1 MLSAIVG
8 ASLARPRLVLLAA
21 LLLLLYGGLT
31 VSRAR
36 YDVFPEF
43 VPAQAS
49 VQTEAPGL
57 VADQVE
63 MLVTRPLEDVI
74 NGANGVDTVRSESIQ
89 GLSIINV
96 TFHEGADPFRA
107 RQIVSEQLA
116 QTVGRLPAGVSAP
129 TMTPLT
135 SSTMDLLKIGFTSD
149 KLDQLQLRD
158 LVEWTIRPRLLAVPG
173 VARANIFGGAPRRLE
188 VRVRTVDM
196 VARGLSL
203 ADIANAVRAATAVRG
218 GGFIDT
224 PAQRILVEPH
234 GQAIT
239 ADALAQAVV
248 APGAGLPVR
257 LADIADVVEAP
268 APQFGEALVMG
279 RQGVLLTLSSQYGAN
294 TLEVTHAVER
304 ALADLQPAVE
314 ARGVKVYPALHRPAN
329 FIETALGHIELDLLI
344 GAVLIMVIL
353 IAFLRSFRVAL
364 VAFVSIPLS
373 LLAAVIVLDTLG
385 QTINTMSLGGLAVAL
400 GVVID
405 DAVVG
410 IENIVRRLRLAAAG
424 APPDETVLAAS
435 VEVRAPI
442 VYATFVLAATV
453 APILFL
459 SGLQGAFFSP
469 LAFAFLLATLASLL
483 VALTVTPALA
493 LLLLRHASLHEE
505 SGLLVRLKDRH
516 ANMLRRLCARPRLAV
531 IATALVGA
539 MTMGSFFLFGSELLP
554 AFRERHY
561 VLAVNGPPGA
571 SVGWMRTIGGAVT
584 RDLLAIP
591 GVATVEQQIGRAAAG
606 EDTWPPNR
614 SEFHVELGKI
624 GGRQEEAVLKRIRAV
639 LDSYPGVQT
648 EALTFLGDRIGESLS
663 GETAAVAISVDGP
676 DLDTLDRVGGE
687 IAAVLTRIPGAAD
700 VQVKSPP
707 ATPIL
712 RLALD
717 PTRLALNGLS
727 MTDAYDSVE
736 SAFQGATVAQVTDGQ
751 RIADVA
757 VVVPREGAGEPETAG
772 DVLVQGAATG
782 AALGDVA
789 DIQAGEGRAS
799 ILHDGG
805 RRRQVVTVNP
815 TTSNITG
822 FVTKARAEI
831 KRSVKL
837 PPGVYI
843 EYAGVAEGQ
852 AAATRQVLLNVSV
865 AAVAIVAL
873 LILAFGDGR
882 AAALILSGTPF
893 ALAGGALAI
902 ALTGG
907 VLSLGAL
914 VGFVTLFGVAAR
926 NTILLVAHAD
936 HLVEVE
942 GEPWGLETVLRATRE
957 RVTPILMT
965 ASVTALG
972 LLPLAIG
979 TGEAGREVQGPMAV
993 VILGGLLTSTVMGLV
1008 LAPALILAFRRGPS
1022 MAAPDDRR
1030 LREPLEA

>member
-8 ASLARPRLVLLAA
+8 ASLARPRLVILAA

-31 VSRAR
+31 LTRAK

-63 MLVTRPLEDVI
+63 LLVTRPLEDVI
-74 NGANGVDTVRSESIQ
+74 NGANGVASVRSESIQ

-96 TFHEGADPFRA
+96 TFQEGADPFRA

-116 QTVGRLPAGVSAP
+116 QAAGRMPAGVSVP

-135 SSTMDLLKIGFTSD
+135 SSTMDLLKIGFTSE
-149 KLDQLQLRD
+149 KLDQIQLRD
-158 LVEWTIRPRLLAVPG
+158 LVEWTVRPRLLAVPG

-188 VRVRTVDM
+188 VRVRMTDLL
-196 VARGLSL
+196 ARGLTL
-203 ADIANAVRAATAVRG
+203 ADVSNGVRAATSVRG

-234 GQAIT
+234 GQAVT
-239 ADALAQAVV
+239 VDALSQAIV

-257 LADIADVVEAP
+257 LADVADVVDAP

-279 RQGVLLTLSSQYGAN
+279 RPGVLLTLSSQYGAN
-294 TLEVTHAVER
+294 TLEVTR
-304 ALADLQPAVE
+304 AVE
-314 ARGVKVYPALHRPAN
+314 AALKDLRPAIEAQGVKVYPALHRPAN
-329 FIETALGHIELDLLI
+329 FIETALGHIQMDLLI

-353 IAFLRSFRVAL
+353 MAFLRSPRVAL

-373 LLAAVIVLDTLG
+373 LLAAVVVLDALG

-410 IENIVRRLRLAAAG
+410 IENIVRRLRMAEPGTPAAQ
-424 APPDETVLAAS
+424 TVLAAS
-435 VEVRAPI
+435 IEVRAPI
-442 VYATFVLAATV
+442 VYATFVLVATV

-469 LAFAFLLATLASLL
+469 LAFSFLLAALASLL
-483 VALTVTPALA
+483 VAVTITPALA
-493 LLLLRHASLHEE
+493 LLLLQRVTIHEE
-505 SGLLVRLKDRH
+505 PKTLTRLKDSH
-516 ANMLRRLCARPRLAV
+516 EKLLRRLCARPRLAV
-531 IATALVGA
+531 MGTLLVGLA
-539 MTMGSFFLFGSELLP
+539 TLGSFFLFGSELLP

-561 VLAVNGPPGA
+561 VLALNGPPGA
-571 SVGWMRTIGGAVT
+571 SIDWMRKIGTNVT
-584 RDLLAIP
+584 HDLLAIP
-591 GVATVEQQIGRAAAG
+591 GIATVEQQIGRAAAG

-614 SEFHVELGKI
+614 SEFHVELGKVK
-624 GGRQEEAVLKRIRAV
+624 GHQEEQVLEHIRAV

-663 GETAAVAISVDGP
+663 GETAAVAISIYGP
-676 DLDTLDRVGGE
+676 DLDALDRVGAQ
-687 IAAVLTRIPGAAD
+687 IAAVISRIPGAAD

-707 ATPIL
+707 ATPIV
-712 RLALD
+712 RMALD
-717 PTRLALNGLS
+717 PTLLALSGLS
-727 MTDAYDSVE
+727 STDAYDSIE
-736 SAFQGATVAQVTDGQ
+736 AAFQGATVAQVTDGQ

-757 VVVPREGAGEPETAG
+757 IVTSRDGASEPETAG
-772 DVLVQGAATG
+772 ALLVQGATTS

-789 DIQAGEGRAS
+789 DVQPGEGRAS

-805 RRRQVVTVNP
+805 RRRQIVTVNP
-815 TTSNITG
+815 TSDVTA
-822 FVTKARAEI
+822 FVSKAQAAI
-831 KRSVKL
+831 KSGVRL

-843 EYAGVAEGQ
+843 EYTGVAEGQ
-852 AAATRQVLLNVSV
+852 AAATRQVLVNVSV
-865 AAVAIVAL
+865 AAIAIVAL

-882 AAALILSGTPF
+882 AAGLILSGTPF
-893 ALAGGALAI
+893 ALAGGAMAI
-902 ALTGG
+902 ALIGG

-914 VGFVTLFGVAAR
+914 VGFVTLFGIAAR
-926 NTILLVAHAD
+926 NVILLVSHTD
-936 HLVEVE
+936 HLVDVE
-942 GEPWGLETVLRATRE
+942 GAPWGLETVLRATRE

-965 ASVTALG
+965 ALVTALG
-972 LLPLAIG
+972 LLPLALG

-993 VILGGLLTSTVMGLV
+993 VILGGLLTSTIMSLV
-1008 LAPALILAFRRGPS
+1008 LAPALILAFRHKPTKVD
-1022 MAAPDDRR
+1022 ADDRAHTR
-1030 LREPLEA
+1030 LSEA